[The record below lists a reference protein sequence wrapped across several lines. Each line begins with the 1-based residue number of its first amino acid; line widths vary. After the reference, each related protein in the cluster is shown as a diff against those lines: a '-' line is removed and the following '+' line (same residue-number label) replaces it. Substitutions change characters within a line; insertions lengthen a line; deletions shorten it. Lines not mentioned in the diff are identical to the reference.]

1 MSDHFLQV
9 VSDEGEA
16 PRLRL
21 ICTAPPDSL
30 CRKRPTGDRETWNL
44 DDPDL
49 EAGHECCAV
58 EWSEADWEN
67 LQTEEDG
74 VLAYIPVNVEYVYDE
89 GPSLTVVDG
98 PTDAEV
104 QAAAKAMDG
113 YDCAAAGIICDWD
126 DLPEE
131 NRQLCLGSARAALVA
146 AREVAGRRTA
156 SNPPSPPP
164 SGSETTMSDE
174 YMPTMDEIKMWYSG
188 AVGEY
193 RCDTGMSEE
202 EGEAAFDRAVA
213 AHDRA
218 LRQEIK
224 QQMVERAYFHI
235 AWEKGLTIVPTG
247 PDRAKVPPHWVE
259 AATARVAPYLDIIRG
274 EGPA

>member
-30 CRKRPTGDRETWNL
+30 CRKRPTDDRETWNL

-58 EWSEADWEN
+58 AWSEADWEN

-104 QAAAKAMDG
+104 EAAARALDG
-113 YDCAAAGIICDWD
+113 YDSTVEGVVQDWEG
-126 DLPEE
+126 LTELS
-131 NRQLCLGSARAALVA
+131 RQHYLGAARAALVA
-146 AREVAGRRTA
+146 ARKAAGR
-156 SNPPSPPP
+156 
-164 SGSETTMSDE
+164 
-174 YMPTMDEIKMWYSG
+174 
-188 AVGEY
+188 
-193 RCDTGMSEE
+193 
-202 EGEAAFDRAVA
+202 
-213 AHDRA
+213 
-218 LRQEIK
+218 
-224 QQMVERAYFHI
+224 
-235 AWEKGLTIVPTG
+235 
-247 PDRAKVPPHWVE
+247 
-259 AATARVAPYLDIIRG
+259 
-274 EGPA
+274 

>member
-30 CRKRPTGDRETWNL
+30 CRKRPTDDRETWNL

-89 GPSLTVVDG
+89 GPSLTVLTD
-98 PTDAEV
+98 PTDAEIE
-104 QAAAKAMDG
+104 AAAKIMAEVTGEPRVGRFERTM
-113 YDCAAAGIICDWD
+113 
-126 DLPEE
+126 
-131 NRQLCLGSARAALVA
+131 ARAALVA
-146 AREVAGRRTA
+146 ARKVSGR
-156 SNPPSPPP
+156 
-164 SGSETTMSDE
+164 
-174 YMPTMDEIKMWYSG
+174 
-188 AVGEY
+188 
-193 RCDTGMSEE
+193 
-202 EGEAAFDRAVA
+202 
-213 AHDRA
+213 
-218 LRQEIK
+218 
-224 QQMVERAYFHI
+224 
-235 AWEKGLTIVPTG
+235 
-247 PDRAKVPPHWVE
+247 
-259 AATARVAPYLDIIRG
+259 
-274 EGPA
+274 